1 SKNYQIFAI
10 SHQPQL
16 SSKANE
22 HFLVQKSGEES
33 SVKKLSKEERLLE
46 LARMVSGEKITIE
59 AKEFANSLLS
69 GVR

>member
-1 SKNYQIFAI
+1 MHN
-10 SHQPQL
+10 
-16 SSKANE
+16 
-22 HFLVQKSGEES
+22 SGVER